1 MEIQY
6 FEYLF
11 GEEVGIIGFP
21 SANGSVSYFNNVID
35 QYGINAD
42 SNNKEG
48 AWQFLKLLFAEDY
61 HYYALPSNL
70 DALQAL
76 IERSKA
82 TIMQED
88 SEGNLTESTQRGNFN
103 FEYHAAT
110 EEQVQQMLDLI
121 DSASLPARGN
131 STITSIVTEEA
142 EAYFAGDRSVD
153 EAAQLIQSRVSLYLS
168 EQS

>member
-1 MEIQY
+1 MLI
-6 FEYLF
+6 
-11 GEEVGIIGFP
+11 
-21 SANGSVSYFNNVID
+21 
-35 QYGINAD
+35 
-42 SNNKEG
+42 
-48 AWQFLKLLFAEDY
+48 
-61 HYYALPSNL
+61 PSNL

-88 SEGNLTESTQRGNFN
+88 SEGNLTEFTQRGNFN